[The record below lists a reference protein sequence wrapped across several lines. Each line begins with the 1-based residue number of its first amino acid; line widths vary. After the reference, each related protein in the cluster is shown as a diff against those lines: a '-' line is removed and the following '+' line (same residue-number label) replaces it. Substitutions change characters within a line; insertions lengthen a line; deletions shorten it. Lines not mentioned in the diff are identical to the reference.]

1 MPYQPYSQMYNPTPT
16 TPQAQ
21 PGGME
26 VVSVQNVSQVEQISV
41 QPGQRRL
48 VMVQNEPV
56 IAARVADQMGL
67 VSTEYYQLVKFTPTT
82 GSAVPVSGDS
92 EFITRKEFN
101 EFVAKITQNTGKETE
116 S

>member
-1 MPYQPYSQMYNPTPT
+1 MYNPTPT

-101 EFVAKITQNTGKETE
+101 EFVAKITQNTGKEAE